1 LSIALRSER
10 RFEQRFEQCFELR
23 FEQRFEQN
31 AAKRF
36 EGDAL
41 SKTLCAQHALS
52 ATLGE

>member
-41 SKTLCAQHALS
+41 SKTL
-52 ATLGE
+52 